1 MQSNNIDHCTRLC
14 HSPSVEAMLKSLG
27 SGATSNSYID
37 YEESGCLI
45 IAGSDANSNHPVAA
59 SRMRRAV
66 VEKGAKLI
74 IINPRRIEMCDY
86 ADLWLRPKPG
96 TDVALLNGIAKTILD
111 ENLEDETFIKNRSE
125 DFEKWKKIIDQY
137 PAEKVETITGV
148 KAEDIKQAARYYAR
162 PKFGGS
168 CLIWGMG
175 ITQHTNGTANAHSL
189 LNLSLLTGQL
199 GKPGS
204 GISPLRGQNNVQGC
218 GDSGCLPNSFSGYQV
233 INKDTLNKFKSSWNT
248 DTLPEKHGYVV
259 TDMVKKIEEGVVKS
273 MYITGENPLLS
284 EPDLHH
290 AEDVFKQLEFLVVQ
304 DLFLH

>member
-111 ENLEDETFIKNRSE
+111 EKLEDENFIKNRTE

-137 PAEKVETITGV
+137 PA
-148 KAEDIKQAARYYAR
+148 
-162 PKFGGS
+162 
-168 CLIWGMG
+168 
-175 ITQHTNGTANAHSL
+175 
-189 LNLSLLTGQL
+189 
-199 GKPGS
+199 
-204 GISPLRGQNNVQGC
+204 
-218 GDSGCLPNSFSGYQV
+218 
-233 INKDTLNKFKSSWNT
+233 
-248 DTLPEKHGYVV
+248 
-259 TDMVKKIEEGVVKS
+259 
-273 MYITGENPLLS
+273 
-284 EPDLHH
+284 
-290 AEDVFKQLEFLVVQ
+290 
-304 DLFLH
+304 